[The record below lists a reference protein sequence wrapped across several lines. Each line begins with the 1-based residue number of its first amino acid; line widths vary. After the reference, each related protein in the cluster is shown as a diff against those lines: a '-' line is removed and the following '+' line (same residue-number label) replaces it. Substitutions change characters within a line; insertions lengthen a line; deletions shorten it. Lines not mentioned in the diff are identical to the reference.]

1 MTLQLNRVQI
11 AGNLG
16 ADPKVR
22 TTEGGNLVCN
32 LRVASN
38 EYAGKDSAGQARY
51 HTEWHTVVLW
61 NQLAEFAANL
71 EKGDG
76 VYIEGALRT
85 RSYDDREGSKRTV
98 IVHRSIPGLA
108 RLRSA
113 RGFSTGAKH
122 AGSRA
127 VARST
132 CVRSAGDGGTIR
144 RCEMW
149 PKPCFRC

>member
-1 MTLQLNRVQI
+1 MALQLNTVQI

-22 TTEGGNLVCN
+22 TTESGNLVCN

-76 VYIEGALRT
+76 VFIEGALRT
-85 RSYDDREGSKRTV
+85 RSYDDREGNKRTV
-98 IVHRSIPGLA
+98 TEIRAS
-108 RLRSA
+108 RLQRT
-113 RGFSTGAKH
+113 TGSPSGADAH
-122 AGSRA
+122 EPIAPDA
-127 VARST
+127 VEDEPA
-132 CVRSAGDGGTIR
+132 A
-144 RCEMW
+144 
-149 PKPCFRC
+149 

>member
-1 MTLQLNRVQI
+1 MALQLNTVQI

-22 TTEGGNLVCN
+22 TTENGNLVCN

-38 EYAGKDSAGQARY
+38 EYAGKDGDTGLARY

-85 RSYDDREGSKRTV
+85 RSYDDREGVKRTV
-98 IVHRSIPGLA
+98 TEIRAS
-108 RLRSA
+108 RLQR
-113 RGFSTGAKH
+113 TG
-122 AGSRA
+122 RPT
-127 VARST
+127 R
-132 CVRSAGDGGTIR
+132 
-144 RCEMW
+144 
-149 PKPCFRC
+149 